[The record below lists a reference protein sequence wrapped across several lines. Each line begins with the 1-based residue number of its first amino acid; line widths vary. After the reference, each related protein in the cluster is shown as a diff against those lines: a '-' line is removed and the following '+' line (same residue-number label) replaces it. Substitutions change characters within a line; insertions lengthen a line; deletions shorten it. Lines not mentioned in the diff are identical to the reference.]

1 MDNFEK
7 KLNRQQK
14 KNFKTNNEYW
24 LNGMWHRT
32 CPDSLKIKVFGSICE
47 YNQFNKFAVKKLT
60 NEANRNGVS
69 KRKVIENILISE
81 LYRNSF
87 APNAGR
93 QRVHEKNQD
102 EIIRNMISELRKE
115 YKNISISIRQDN
127 EKGYKYVIT
136 SDGNIKSLRFE
147 EKDIINDSKLF
158 DVIID
163 IVDKNYTF
171 HRIYMSLKY
180 TKENGGMQDNVR
192 TEIID
197 TYKYCLKNND
207 ENTIFMFMLDGD
219 YWNSNKNG
227 ELITNTNKIYRVNS
241 KTFKNTISE
250 IIKNF

>member
-1 MDNFEK
+1 MNNVSWIDFL
-7 KLNRQQK
+7 KLRASFGIINADYLPASDVYDYWDQIYTTTGTRYMF
-14 KNFKTNNEYW
+14 NSAYDSSFGTTELSRLASTNYT
-24 LNGMWHRT
+24 H
-32 CPDSLKIKVFGSICE
+32 
-47 YNQFNKFAVKKLT
+47 
-60 NEANRNGVS
+60 
-69 KRKVIENILISE
+69 
-81 LYRNSF
+81 
-87 APNAGR
+87 
-93 QRVHEKNQD
+93 
-102 EIIRNMISELRKE
+102 
-115 YKNISISIRQDN
+115 